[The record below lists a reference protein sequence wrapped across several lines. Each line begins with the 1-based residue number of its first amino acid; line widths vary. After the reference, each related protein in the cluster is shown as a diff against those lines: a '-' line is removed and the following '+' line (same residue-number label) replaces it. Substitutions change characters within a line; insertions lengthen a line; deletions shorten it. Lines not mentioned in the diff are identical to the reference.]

1 MMRNRLNA
9 LRQKVSIEVLDF
21 ALGQKSIRNWA
32 LVQGDKRLHDF
43 FIDKKNGHIPKRV
56 QEMRCLAISNLLH
69 ALSKAFD
76 EGRLSA
82 GTRQGIIRVL
92 LGQVL
97 TGESERMRPFREK
110 YGIEPPSFL
119 TISPTQKCNLLC
131 QGCYAMS
138 SNADKA
144 TLSYDV
150 FRRILKDKKDEWG
163 SHLTV
168 ISGGEP
174 LAYRSDGKGL
184 LDIVREFDDCYFMMY
199 TNGTLITDEVA
210 AQMSE
215 LGNISPAISV
225 EGWEQETDARRGKG
239 VFRKIE
245 KAIDNLRRHGV
256 VFGISVTATRQNA
269 ETILSDK
276 FTDYFFHERG
286 AIYCWIFH
294 YMPIGRSCN
303 LELMITPEQR
313 RWMLQRESELIF
325 GKKMF
330 LIDFWNGGALSVG
343 CISAGR
349 AGGYFYIDWNGN
361 ISPCVF
367 FPYYVDNIYEV
378 YRTNRSLSSLL
389 TKPLFESI
397 RSWQE
402 EYRNNGSGRKTQ
414 NLFAPCPIRDHYSF
428 AREAVGRFDAK
439 PMDVE
444 AARSLQDQAYQQ
456 GMVDYGRKTCDLLNP
471 MWEEEIFS
479 GKPLGYG
486 CDQFLNSKKPRV

>member
-1 MMRNRLNA
+1 MRKGLDA
-9 LRQKVSIEVLDF
+9 LRRKVSIEALDF
-21 ALGQKSIRNWA
+21 VLRQRGLRNWA
-32 LVQGDKRLHDF
+32 LVQGDKKLHDF
-43 FIDKKNGHIPKRV
+43 FIDKKNGHIPRRV
-56 QEMRCLAISNLLH
+56 QEMRCLAVSNLLH
-69 ALSKAFD
+69 TLSKAVD
-76 EGRLSA
+76 EGRLS
-82 GTRQGIIRVL
+82 TTVRQGIIRVF

-110 YGIEPPSFL
+110 HGVEPPSFL
-119 TISPTQKCNLLC
+119 TISPTQRCNLMC

-138 SNADKA
+138 SSADKA

-150 FRRILKDKKDEWG
+150 FRRILRDKKEEWG
-163 SHLTV
+163 SHLTI

-174 LAYRSDGKGL
+174 LTYQSQGKGL

-210 AQMSE
+210 AQMAE
-215 LGNISPAISV
+215 LGNISPALSV
-225 EGWEQETDARRGKG
+225 EGWERETDARRGKG

-256 VFGISVTATRQNA
+256 AFGISITASRNNA
-269 ETILSDK
+269 ETVLSDK
-276 FTDYFFHERG
+276 FIDYFFQERG
-286 AIYCWIFH
+286 AIYGWIFH
-294 YMPIGRSCN
+294 YMPIGRSTS

-325 GKKMF
+325 GRKMF

-367 FPYYVDNIYEV
+367 FPYCVDNIYEV
-378 YRTNRSLSSLL
+378 YKNNRSLSSLL
-389 TKPLFESI
+389 TSPLFTSI

-402 EYRNNGSGRKTQ
+402 EYRDNGSGRKTR
-414 NLFAPCPIRDHYSF
+414 NLFAPCPIRDHYDF
-428 AREAVGRFDAK
+428 AADAIRRFQPE
-439 PMDVE
+439 PMDAE
-444 AARSLQDQAYQQ
+444 AARSLHDQAYQK
-456 GMVDYGRKTCDLLNP
+456 GMVDYGQKTGVLLDP
-471 MWEEEIFS
+471 VWEQEIFS
-479 GKPLGYG
+479 GKPVGFG
-486 CDQFLNSKKPRV
+486 CDEFLNSKNPRQ